1 MITIQ
6 ILGLDQFVV
15 GRYSREQT
23 GNLAQL
29 FHCGE
34 DDVSFYAPNAMMFH
48 NGVEQT
54 SWNVLV
60 IVLAPA
66 RFAEHEKAVADHI
79 GKTLNQVA
87 LNIEVVFRYFDEAS
101 RYVYRNTEYPP
112 FITSEEIRPRGGTMR
127 FGDLPEDEEY
137 EEEPEEG
144 DSEEEGE
151 EEVYLGNAFEGFEER
166 YEASL
171 KKKNEN

>member
-15 GRYSREQT
+15 GRYSRENT
-23 GNLAQL
+23 GSLAQL

-34 DDVSFYAPNAMMFH
+34 DDISFYAPNAMMFH

-60 IVLAPA
+60 IVLAPS
-66 RFAEHEKAVADHI
+66 RFAAKEKEVSDYI
-79 GKTLNQVA
+79 GKTLNLFAINIQV
-87 LNIEVVFRYFDEAS
+87 LFQYYEEERRYE
-101 RYVYRNTEYPP
+101 YRNTAFPP
-112 FITSEEIRPRGGTMR
+112 FITSEEIHDQGMTMR
-127 FGDLPEDEEY
+127 FGDLPEEEEDEGTD
-137 EEEPEEG
+137 EEEPA
-144 DSEEEGE
+144 SKEGE
-151 EEVYLGNAFEGFEER
+151 EEIYLGDAFEGFEER

>member
-6 ILGLDQFVV
+6 VFGLDQFVV
-15 GRYSREQT
+15 GRYSRDNT
-23 GNLAQL
+23 GALAQL
-29 FHCGE
+29 FQCTE

-54 SWNVLV
+54 SWDVLIV
-60 IVLAPA
+60 VLAPN
-66 RFAEHEKAVADHI
+66 RFASHEDEVADYI
-79 GKTLNQVA
+79 GKTLANFA
-87 LNIEVVFRYFDEAS
+87 LNIDVIFRYFDEENRHS
-101 RYVYRNTEYPP
+101 YRNTQYPR
-112 FITSEEIRPRGGTMR
+112 FITRDEIRDQGATLR

-137 EEEPEEG
+137 EESDEE
-144 DSEEEGE
+144 SSAEGE